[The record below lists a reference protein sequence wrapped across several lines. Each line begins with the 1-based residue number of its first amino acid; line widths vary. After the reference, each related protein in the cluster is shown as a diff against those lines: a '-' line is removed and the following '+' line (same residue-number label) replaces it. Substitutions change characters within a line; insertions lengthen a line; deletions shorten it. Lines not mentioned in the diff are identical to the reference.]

1 MDLAIMNV
9 AMNICVIF
17 ISYGKWSIIARSF
30 DKYLIFQEIA
40 RWSLKVTAHFTSPPA
55 VYEGS
60 SFFTSSLTFGIFS
73 PLILALL
80 LGFPG
85 SSDGKASA
93 CNARDL
99 GSIPGSGR
107 FPGEGKGNPL
117 QYYGLKN
124 SVDCI
129 VHVVTK
135 SQIWLSDFHFHS
147 TRHIIVSYCDFNLMT
162 NDVEQLFKYFLPFVY
177 ILWYSIY

>member
-9 AMNICVIF
+9 AVNICVHIFVWTYIF

-30 DKYLIFQEIA
+30 DKYWLFPKVA
-40 RWSLKVTAHFTSPPA
+40 RWSLKVTVHFTFPPA

-60 SFFTSSLTFGIFS
+60 SFFTSSLTFGNFS
-73 PLILALL
+73 PSILAIL

-85 SSDGKASA
+85 GSDHKASA
-93 CNARDL
+93 YSAGAP

-107 FPGEGKGNPL
+107 SPGEGKGYPF
-117 QYYGLKN
+117 QCSGLKN

-129 VHVVTK
+129 VHGVPRSWTR
-135 SQIWLSDFHFHS
+135 LCDFHFALLSWFHFV
-147 TRHIIVSYCDFNLMT
+147 IVLECCKVAYNCKHL
-162 NDVEQLFKYFLPFVY
+162 
-177 ILWYSIY
+177 LWRPWIN

>member
-1 MDLAIMNV
+1 MNV

-93 CNARDL
+93 CNVRDL

-135 SQIWLSDFHFHS
+135 SQI
-147 TRHIIVSYCDFNLMT
+147 
-162 NDVEQLFKYFLPFVY
+162 
-177 ILWYSIY
+177 

>member
-1 MDLAIMNV
+1 MNV

-107 FPGEGKGNPL
+107 KRQPTPVLWPEEFR
-117 QYYGLKN
+117 GLYSPCGHKE
-124 SVDCI
+124 
-129 VHVVTK
+129 
-135 SQIWLSDFHFHS
+135 SDM
-147 TRHIIVSYCDFNLMT
+147 I
-162 NDVEQLFKYFLPFVY
+162 E
-177 ILWYSIY
+177 

>member
-9 AMNICVIF
+9 AVNICVHIFVGTYIF

-30 DKYLIFQEIA
+30 DKYWIFPKVA
-40 RWSLKVTAHFTSPPA
+40 RWSLKVTVHFTFPPA

-73 PLILALL
+73 PSIIAIL

-85 SSDGKASA
+85 GSDHKASA
-93 CNARDL
+93 YNAGAP

-107 FPGEGKGNPL
+107 SPGERKDTPL
-117 QYYGLKN
+117 QYSGLKN
-124 SVDCI
+124 SMDCI
-129 VHVVTK
+129 VHGVTK
-135 SQIWLSDFHFHS
+135 SQTWLSNFHFTSHCKDYLLHES
-147 TRHIIVSYCDFNLMT
+147 TNLK
-162 NDVEQLFKYFLPFVY
+162 LYLPK
-177 ILWYSIY
+177 